1 MINHDKN
8 PQTKAIQSVVRAANI
23 LEFLAGNGNLAGLTT
38 ISKGIGLSKS
48 TTYGLI
54 ATLEQLGYVQQN
66 QKTGEYTLGIKLF
79 ELGQIVHSSMDVRAI
94 ARPYLEELVQEYEET
109 AHLAILSQGEVIYI
123 DKVDGNRS
131 IRIMSQ
137 IGGRN
142 PAHCTGV
149 GKVLLAGLADHELE
163 KVLQKNNFK
172 QYTPNTVT
180 EPEVLRE
187 HLCLVRE
194 QGYALDLGE
203 IETGLTCA
211 AAPVK
216 NHSGKVIAAISLS
229 GPEARISAE
238 VILEIA
244 KKVVEAGKKISRQ
257 FGWHG

>member
-1 MINHDKN
+1 MEKNDKS
-8 PQTKAIQSVVRAANI
+8 PQTKAIQSVVRSINI

-54 ATLEQLGYVQQN
+54 STLEQLGYVQQN
-66 QKTGEYTLGIKLF
+66 QKTGEYALGIKLF

-109 AHLAILSQGEVIYI
+109 AHLAVLSQGEVIYI

-142 PAHCTGV
+142 PAYCTGV
-149 GKVLLAGLADHELE
+149 GKVLLAGLSDDELD
-163 KVLQKNNFK
+163 KVLQKTVLK
-172 QYTPNTVT
+172 QYTPNTIT
-180 EPEVLRE
+180 EPNVLRE

-194 QGYALDLGE
+194 QGYALDVGE
-203 IETGLTCA
+203 IETGLICA

-216 NHSGKVIAAISLS
+216 NHSGDVIAAISLS
-229 GPEARISAE
+229 GPEARISS
-238 VILEIA
+238 EIIPEIS
-244 KKVVEAGKKISRQ
+244 KKVVETGKSISRQ
-257 FGWHG
+257 FGWQG